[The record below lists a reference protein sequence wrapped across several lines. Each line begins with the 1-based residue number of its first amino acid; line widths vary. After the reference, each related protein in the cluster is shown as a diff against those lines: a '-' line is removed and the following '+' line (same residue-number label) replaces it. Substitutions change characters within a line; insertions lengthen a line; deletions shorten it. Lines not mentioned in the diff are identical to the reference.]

1 MNFLEI
7 ISFIRELYK
16 KPTGNIYLHE
26 PIFIGNEK
34 RYINDAIDST
44 FVSSVGKYVDCFE
57 AKMCQ
62 ITGAK
67 YAIACV
73 NGTAALHMSL
83 LLAGVQK
90 NDLVLTQAVSFIATC
105 NAITYIGAQ
114 PLFID
119 INKDTLGLCP
129 KSLENYLAE
138 NATVENDVCI
148 HKTTK
153 QKISACVPMHT
164 FGHPVQLNEIFEICN
179 TYKINLVEDA
189 AESIGSYY
197 DGKHTGNIGLLAAFS
212 FNGNKTVTCG
222 GGGCIVTNDEK
233 IARLGKHLTTQS
245 KIPHKWEFTHDN
257 IGYNYRLPN
266 LNAAMACAQLEML
279 DVFVE
284 NKRKTAQRYL
294 AFFENTDITCVAE
307 PQKCSS
313 NYWLN
318 AIILQDKT
326 AQQNFL
332 QFSNDKGVMT
342 RPIWTLMNKLA
353 MFNNAMHSDLVNST
367 YIEERLV
374 NLPSS
379 VLL

>member
-222 GGGCIVTNDEK
+222 GGG
-233 IARLGKHLTTQS
+233 
-245 KIPHKWEFTHDN
+245 
-257 IGYNYRLPN
+257 
-266 LNAAMACAQLEML
+266 
-279 DVFVE
+279 
-284 NKRKTAQRYL
+284 
-294 AFFENTDITCVAE
+294 
-307 PQKCSS
+307 
-313 NYWLN
+313 
-318 AIILQDKT
+318 
-326 AQQNFL
+326 
-332 QFSNDKGVMT
+332 
-342 RPIWTLMNKLA
+342 
-353 MFNNAMHSDLVNST
+353 
-367 YIEERLV
+367 
-374 NLPSS
+374 
-379 VLL
+379 VLLQMMRK

>member
-1 MNFLEI
+1 MW
-7 ISFIRELYK
+7 
-16 KPTGNIYLHE
+16 
-26 PIFIGNEK
+26 
-34 RYINDAIDST
+34 
-44 FVSSVGKYVDCFE
+44 
-57 AKMCQ
+57 
-62 ITGAK
+62 
-67 YAIACV
+67 
-73 NGTAALHMSL
+73 
-83 LLAGVQK
+83 
-90 NDLVLTQAVSFIATC
+90 
-105 NAITYIGAQ
+105 
-114 PLFID
+114 
-119 INKDTLGLCP
+119 
-129 KSLENYLAE
+129 
-138 NATVENDVCI
+138 
-148 HKTTK
+148 
-153 QKISACVPMHT
+153 
-164 FGHPVQLNEIFEICN
+164 
-179 TYKINLVEDA
+179 
-189 AESIGSYY
+189 
-197 DGKHTGNIGLLAAFS
+197 
-212 FNGNKTVTCG
+212 